1 MKAIILSALAAM
13 LVGACQQTKET
24 PQVKVPTQAQLL
36 EVNRRIAHEN
46 SQAIDEYT
54 TRHHWQV
61 KRTGT
66 GLRYFIYQT
75 SQGKSIPKG
84 SNVNIRYSLSL
95 MDGTELI
102 KHKEPQTKSI
112 IVEQED
118 AETGLHEVLQLMKEG
133 ESAKVVLPPHLAFGL
148 TGNEKIPPYST
159 LIYDISIIRVE

>member
-1 MKAIILSALAAM
+1 MKRYVFLIATGILL
-13 LVGACQQTKET
+13 GACHQTKET
-24 PQVKVPTQAQLL
+24 PQVKVPTQAQLQ
-36 EVNRRIAHEN
+36 EVNKRIAHEN

-54 TRHHWQV
+54 TRHHWEM

-75 SQGKSIPKG
+75 STGASIRKG
-84 SNVNIRYSLSL
+84 SNVTISYSLSL

-102 KHKEPQTKSI
+102 KRKEPQRKSI

-118 AETGLHEVLQLMKEG
+118 AETGLHEVLQLMKVG

-148 TGNEKIPPYST
+148 TGTVKIPPYST
-159 LIYDISIIRVE
+159 LIYDIQILAVE